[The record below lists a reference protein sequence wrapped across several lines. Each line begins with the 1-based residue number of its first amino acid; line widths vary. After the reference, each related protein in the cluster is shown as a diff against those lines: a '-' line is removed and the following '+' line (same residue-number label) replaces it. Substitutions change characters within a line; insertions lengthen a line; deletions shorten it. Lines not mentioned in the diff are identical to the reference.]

1 MRRVAL
7 LALLALALPTAAL
20 ATSFTD
26 YEGVADLS
34 HPATVTGSV
43 SSGSLTVS
51 FSELSINFSPVAPG
65 TVKISITTASN
76 GNITGGTVNVWNG
89 SNVSLFQ
96 GTFSSG
102 TASQTGNTLTISGIT
117 TGGVT
122 VAGLVKINGSKWTG
136 SSETVVTPEPG
147 TLGLLGTGLVGLA
160 GIVRRK
166 IRS

>member
-20 ATSFTD
+20 ATSVSD
-26 YEGVADLS
+26 YAGFADLS
-34 HPATVTGSV
+34 HPAVVIGSV
-43 SSGSLTVS
+43 SSGNLSVT
-51 FSELSINFSPVAPG
+51 FNELSVNGAAVGAGKVTIA
-65 TVKISITTASN
+65 ITTASN
-76 GNITGGTVNVWNG
+76 GAITAGTVNVWNG
-89 SNVSLFQ
+89 SSVSLFQ
-96 GTFSSG
+96 GTFSGG
-102 TASQTGNTLTISGIT
+102 TATQANGVLTISGVT

-122 VAGLVKINGSKWTG
+122 VAGLVKVNGSVWVG

-160 GIVRRK
+160 GIIRRK